1 MMTFS
6 LFSIVL
12 LTCCHVFLV
21 ALQKLRANV
30 VAPAAAN
37 NLSGT
42 TRTILVDNGE
52 GVLIY
57 EDDVVSKEVRSAART
72 PFADP
77 NFLQAIGSSF
87 LERVTKNNE
96 QAAMEDPPEY
106 EQEPKPSTSKDAP
119 GTLPPVPRSQIRFEK
134 EGVKIPKGNQ
144 IVLKP
149 PSKEEA
155 NKLMVSDKK
164 EEGISGD
171 GKDSG
176 TEKQ

>member
-1 MMTFS
+1 MTGNGSYVNLMSSSKLVFLAGFSNKEPLYSAVWVVYLHPFNKMFFAYSFLQKLYPGQVWSMTFA
-6 LFSIVL
+6 LLALVF
-12 LTCCHVFLV
+12 LTCCHVFCV

-96 QAAMEDPPEY
+96 QAD
-106 EQEPKPSTSKDAP
+106 
-119 GTLPPVPRSQIRFEK
+119 K
-134 EGVKIPKGNQ
+134 EVR
-144 IVLKP
+144 
-149 PSKEEA
+149 
-155 NKLMVSDKK
+155 
-164 EEGISGD
+164 
-171 GKDSG
+171 
-176 TEKQ
+176 

>member
-1 MMTFS
+1 MTFA
-6 LFSIVL
+6 L
-12 LTCCHVFLV
+12 LGLVFLSCCHVFCV

-52 GVLIY
+52 GVLMY

-96 QAAMEDPPEY
+96 QSGKEVRSNKVFTVHYMISRIPN
-106 EQEPKPSTSKDAP
+106 SKF
-119 GTLPPVPRSQIRFEK
+119 QIH
-134 EGVKIPKGNQ
+134 
-144 IVLKP
+144 
-149 PSKEEA
+149 
-155 NKLMVSDKK
+155 
-164 EEGISGD
+164 
-171 GKDSG
+171 
-176 TEKQ
+176 

>member
-1 MMTFS
+1 MTFA
-6 LFSIVL
+6 L
-12 LTCCHVFLV
+12 LGLVFLSCCHVFCV

-52 GVLIY
+52 GVLMY

-96 QAAMEDPPEY
+96 Q
-106 EQEPKPSTSKDAP
+106 S
-119 GTLPPVPRSQIRFEK
+119 GK
-134 EGVKIPKGNQ
+134 EVRYN
-144 IVLKP
+144 
-149 PSKEEA
+149 EEF
-155 NKLMVSDKK
+155 
-164 EEGISGD
+164 
-171 GKDSG
+171 
-176 TEKQ
+176 TT